1 MKPGKKVA
9 GLAVVAALLMVVG
22 VKASDPVGI
31 YAMVERVVFEPSESA
46 AKSVQIWGAFTPSVE
61 PPRPTY
67 KPEQAYGEVQRG
79 YVYLTCPADKS
90 SMCAAEWSDIKS
102 VAGKS
107 EVVGFGTRWGRTK
120 IRVRPASEAPASP
133 DTYESNIGVVKIGK
147 YGDYPTLIS
156 ALKTAIG
163 KK

>member
-1 MKPGKKVA
+1 
-9 GLAVVAALLMVVG
+9 
-22 VKASDPVGI
+22 
-31 YAMVERVVFEPSESA
+31 
-46 AKSVQIWGAFTPSVE
+46 
-61 PPRPTY
+61 
-67 KPEQAYGEVQRG
+67 
-79 YVYLTCPADKS
+79 
-90 SMCAAEWSDIKS
+90 MCAAEWSDIKS

-107 EVVGFGTRWGRTK
+107 EAVGFGTRWGRTK

-147 YGDYPTLIS
+147 YGDYPTLIT

>member
-1 MKPGKKVA
+1 MKPGRTIV
-9 GLAVVAALLMVVG
+9 GLAAVGALLMVAG
-22 VKASDPVGI
+22 VKASDPVGV

-46 AKSVQIWGAFTPSVE
+46 PKNVQVWGAFTPSVE

-67 KPEQAYGEVQRG
+67 KPEQAYGEVQKG
-79 YVYLTCPADKS
+79 YMYFTCAADKL
-90 SMCAAEWSDIKS
+90 SMCAAEWSDLKS

-107 EVVGFGTRWGRTK
+107 EVVGFSTRWARSK
-120 IRVRPASEAPASP
+120 ARVRLASEAPASP
-133 DTYESNIGVVKIGK
+133 DTYESNVGVVKLGK
-147 YGDYPTLIS
+147 YGDYPTLVA

>member
-1 MKPGKKVA
+1 MKPGKKVV
-9 GLAVVAALLMVVG
+9 GLAVAGALLCVAG
-22 VKASDPVGI
+22 VKASDPIGV

-46 AKSVQIWGAFTPSVE
+46 PKSAQIWGAFTPSVE

-67 KPEQAYGEVQRG
+67 KPEQAYGDVQRG
-79 YVYLTCPADKS
+79 YVYVTCPAGKE

-107 EVVGFGTRWGRTK
+107 EVVGFGTRWGSK

-133 DTYESNIGVVKIGK
+133 DTYTSNVGVVKIGK
-147 YGDYPTLIS
+147 YGDYPTLVA
-156 ALKTAIG
+156 ALKSAIG
-163 KK
+163 RK

>member
-1 MKPGKKVA
+1 M
-9 GLAVVAALLMVVG
+9 
-22 VKASDPVGI
+22 
-31 YAMVERVVFEPSESA
+31 
-46 AKSVQIWGAFTPSVE
+46 
-61 PPRPTY
+61 
-67 KPEQAYGEVQRG
+67 QRG
-79 YVYLTCPADKS
+79 YVYLTCPADKAS
-90 SMCAAEWSDIKS
+90 TCAAEWSDIKS